1 MVLPH
6 LTGLSNDKVIATR
19 IANIGEK
26 RQSGCEFGSP
36 PAKGDATD
44 PRSVKDDATVTTGV
58 FSGRSLSPNR
68 LRINREVPPRS

>member
-36 PAKGDATD
+36 LAKGDATG
-44 PRSVKDDATVTTGV
+44 PRLVKDNVNAATGV
-58 FSGRSLSPNR
+58 FSGRSCRQNSPKIDTAR
-68 LRINREVPPRS
+68 AH